1 MKNIILTGASD
12 GLGKEFAKLCISQNI
27 NIIALCRTKPDY
39 DCDFI
44 KMDLTDEESMI
55 NACNIIKEKYSNF
68 NAFINCAGVPGIQKL
83 NEITYSCLDDL
94 MKINCIAPMF
104 LTSQLIDLIKNNE
117 ADIINVGSTIGLK
130 QGYENQLAYTTSK
143 WALRGTSYNL
153 QLELKK
159 HNCRVIQLN
168 VGGMNTKM
176 HEKYTGNKIEN
187 PDEWMNPQD
196 IADIMLY
203 TLKLPKKIEISE
215 ITINRKNV

>member
-12 GLGKEFAKLCISQNI
+12 GLGKEFAKLCISRNI

-39 DCDFI
+39 KCDFI
-44 KMDLTDEESMI
+44 KMDLTDEKSMI
-55 NACNIIKEKYSNF
+55 DACNIIKQKYNKF
-68 NAFINCAGVPGIQKL
+68 DALINCAGVPGIQKL

-94 MKINCIAPMF
+94 MKINSIAPMF
-104 LTSQLIDLIKNNE
+104 LTSQLIDLIKDNE

-159 HNCRVIQLN
+159 YNCRVIQIN
-168 VGGMNTKM
+168 VGGMNTRM
-176 HEKYTGNKIEN
+176 HEKYTGKKIEN
-187 PDEWMNPQD
+187 PDEWMNPKD
-196 IADIMLY
+196 IAEIMLY
-203 TLKLPKKIEISE
+203 TIKLPKKVEISE
-215 ITINRKNV
+215 VTINRKNI